1 MCYFIKKLV
10 EFLAI
15 SKNNK
20 YMKYNKKLERFVNKE
35 QYSNFKADYKALKR
49 LHNSLFSKKRMYV
62 YKIIRTI
69 IVILFFLAPVLVMG
83 LLFFFAPIIT
93 NQLEKTI
100 DKIIFDNMANWCFTF
115 AITASGT
122 VVLQYIFLSYKSDY
136 EYFDK
141 NELRLFLGIQIFRSQ
156 PMLVVIIQDALS
168 TIMLI
173 AAKIVGSN
181 SSIIIASI
189 YVFIYSISI
198 TIIFIRVKKANQIER
213 YFIYARD
220 KGIFYKPTLDNA
232 IKENIWFS
240 KQIKKHEADEFIKNY
255 LSAEGYSLIGF
266 DKIMKKLEEKANQG
280 SNIVVEQNIIE
291 KHIDKYCRKAKSLY
305 QEMSIYIMVK
315 TYIDIL
321 VNVDKNKKK
330 TNTEELKTFSNFVDH
345 LLYNKLR
352 EIISYS
358 FQEKDYGL
366 IFVYKTELIKFI
378 NDQHDIVVLQTLSLT
393 VLKLLC
399 QEMNVFKNKT
409 NGQILTNLEKRIH
422 EFEKLPEIS
431 QNTLEEMAKKM
442 GNKVNSLLAEKES
455 EQT

>member
-213 YFIYARD
+213 YFICKR
-220 KGIFYKPTLDNA
+220 
-232 IKENIWFS
+232 
-240 KQIKKHEADEFIKNY
+240 Q
-255 LSAEGYSLIGF
+255 GYFL
-266 DKIMKKLEEKANQG
+266 
-280 SNIVVEQNIIE
+280 
-291 KHIDKYCRKAKSLY
+291 
-305 QEMSIYIMVK
+305 
-315 TYIDIL
+315 
-321 VNVDKNKKK
+321 
-330 TNTEELKTFSNFVDH
+330 
-345 LLYNKLR
+345 
-352 EIISYS
+352 
-358 FQEKDYGL
+358 
-366 IFVYKTELIKFI
+366 
-378 NDQHDIVVLQTLSLT
+378 
-393 VLKLLC
+393 
-399 QEMNVFKNKT
+399 
-409 NGQILTNLEKRIH
+409 
-422 EFEKLPEIS
+422 
-431 QNTLEEMAKKM
+431 
-442 GNKVNSLLAEKES
+442 
-455 EQT
+455 